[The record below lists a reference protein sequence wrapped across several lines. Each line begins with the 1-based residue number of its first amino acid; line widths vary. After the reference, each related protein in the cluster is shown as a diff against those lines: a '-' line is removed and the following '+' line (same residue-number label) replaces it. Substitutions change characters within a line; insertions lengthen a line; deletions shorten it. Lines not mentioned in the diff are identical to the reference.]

1 MNIFFAP
8 GIDPGTLILTA
19 LPHFPESDL
28 PSLFLPETD
37 TFQAPEGHFLFIDIG
52 RHRFPA
58 LCPGAQIPARPVAP
72 ITVPDR
78 FLEDRL
84 DAIRRFS
91 HAINRRRSVEDLRV
105 TPYRRNNLR
114 QMLRVIDGRRSG
126 ATFQEIAEIVLRA
139 DHVSATAWKSMP
151 ERDTVMRR
159 FREGM
164 RFVEGS
170 YRSLLYR
177 HHPTI

>member
-1 MNIFFAP
+1 M
-8 GIDPGTLILTA
+8 L
-19 LPHFPESDL
+19 
-28 PSLFLPETD
+28 
-37 TFQAPEGHFLFIDIG
+37 
-52 RHRFPA
+52 
-58 LCPGAQIPARPVAP
+58 
-72 ITVPDR
+72 DR

-91 HAINRRRSVEDLRV
+91 HAISGRRSVKDQRV

-139 DHVSATAWKSMP
+139 DRVNATAWKSMP

-164 RFVEGS
+164 KLVEGA
-170 YRSLLYR
+170 YRTLLYR
-177 HHPTI
+177 RHVTT

>member
-1 MNIFFAP
+1 M
-8 GIDPGTLILTA
+8 L
-19 LPHFPESDL
+19 
-28 PSLFLPETD
+28 
-37 TFQAPEGHFLFIDIG
+37 
-52 RHRFPA
+52 
-58 LCPGAQIPARPVAP
+58 
-72 ITVPDR
+72 DR

-91 HAINRRRSVEDLRV
+91 HAINGRRSVEDLRV
-105 TPYRRNNLR
+105 TPYRSHNLR

-151 ERDTVMRR
+151 ERDAVMRR

-164 RFVEGS
+164 KLVEGA
-170 YRSLLYR
+170 YRSLLFR
-177 HHPTI
+177 HHPLP